1 MNTRSILLLALAAVG
16 VGAVWLLA
24 RSGILPAPSWASSPG
39 VRSSSPAPES
49 VPAGRVPAPSGQDS
63 STAAAPRGESAVALP
78 EGQEAAPP
86 EARAP
91 ARPLGGASQAVFS
104 APAESGAVLPEPI
117 VAEPLARNALRLVGK
132 DPAAEAIWERAI
144 NDPGLPANARSD
156 LIEDLN
162 DEGFPDHRDL
172 TAADIPLI
180 LARLRLIER
189 LSPLAMD
196 DVNVAAF
203 AEAYKDLL
211 AMLARLRGVTAR

>member
-1 MNTRSILLLALAAVG
+1 MNTRSIPILAL
-16 VGAVWLLA
+16 VGAGAVAAWLLVH
-24 RSGILPAPSWASSPG
+24 GGVLPAPFWAPSPG

-49 VPAGRVPAPSGQDS
+49 ARGAPAPSDPDA
-63 STAAAPRGESAVALP
+63 TTPATPRGEPAAALP
-78 EGQEAAPP
+78 AGQEATRQDARVPQRHP
-86 EARAP
+86 E
-91 ARPLGGASQAVFS
+91 GASQAVFS
-104 APAESGAVLPEPI
+104 APAEAGAALPEPI
-117 VAEPLARNALRLVGK
+117 VAEPLARNALKLVGK

-162 DEGFPDHRDL
+162 DEGLPDHRDL

-211 AMLARLRGVTAR
+211 AMLARLRGVNAR